1 MYICIFC
8 GNSVTLLLA
17 NTMARKFSAQDPD
30 YSDYIRRLLDDNEVE
45 DVDSSSEDIDDSDDD
60 PDYVLPAAE
69 RSESSEV
76 DSSEEDDDELL
87 VEDVDEETIGIAE
100 TSNLP
105 EFFVKRRNK
114 TEKGPPNAWKSA
126 GPSSQVRV
134 PARNIF
140 RTDLPGIRGRARAL
154 GDDPNK
160 TDVWKLFLMMK
171 LWKK

>member
-1 MYICIFC
+1 
-8 GNSVTLLLA
+8 
-17 NTMARKFSAQDPD
+17 MARKFSVQDPD
-30 YSDYIRRLLDDNEVE
+30 YSDHIRRLLDDNEVE
-45 DVDSSSEDIDDSDDD
+45 DVDSSSEDIDDSDD

-87 VEDVDEETIGIAE
+87 VEDFDEETIGITE

-105 EFFVKRRNK
+105 EFFVERRNK
-114 TEKGPPNAWKSA
+114 TEKGPSNAWKSA

-134 PARNIF
+134 LARNII
-140 RTDLPGIRGRARAL
+140 RTGLPGIRGRARAL

-160 TDVWKLFLMMK
+160 TDVWKLYFDDEIVEK
-171 LWKK
+171 IIEYTNKKSEDVR